1 MNEWRHRDRSNVQ
14 NIGTGFVLI
23 AAGQYMSRG
32 SFTVGDLSLFVFYL
46 GHTQWFASEV
56 GRVLTE
62 YRQVGVSIDRLLQL
76 MPGADSRSLVAPSQS
91 YLFRSPPE
99 IPIIQKN
106 EQDRLETF
114 EAKGQTFT
122 HPESGRGVRD
132 VNLRLERGTRWWRV
146 RSVRARRLF

>member
-1 MNEWRHRDRSNVQ
+1 MALVEDGALLGSRQLDMGNSGSNVQ

-76 MPGADSRSLVAPSQS
+76 MPGADSRSLVAHSQS

-99 IPIIQKN
+99 IPIIQKMN
-106 EQDRLETF
+106 RTGWRLL
-114 EAKGQTFT
+114 K
-122 HPESGRGVRD
+122 RKV
-132 VNLRLERGTRWWRV
+132 
-146 RSVRARRLF
+146 